1 MEIHQRLLSAFRQ
14 RFGGDPAYIA
24 RAPGRVNLLGEHVD
38 YNDGFVLP
46 AALDRYTQVAF
57 RRSESPRTHLFALD
71 LGKEVSFD
79 IHSVKGKKDS
89 DGLSLPVWARYPA
102 GVMWSLDSL
111 GLATP
116 AFDAVYSST
125 VPSGAGLSSSA
136 SVELAF
142 GVAWKKLGTWPLSP
156 IKLAQACLKAEVEYV
171 GLKCGIMDQ
180 FASACGVKD
189 RLLFL
194 DCRSLEWRTVRLPD
208 NTAIVIADTTL
219 RRSLPD
225 SAYNDRYES
234 CAEAVRLLREYLPKI
249 TSLRDVRPG
258 QFRRYSGRLPVLV
271 AQRARHVIEEIART
285 EQAVELLE
293 TNDAVHFGELMNH
306 CHASLRDLYE
316 VSSPELDKMVAFA
329 QSLPGCFG
337 ARLTGAGFGGCTV
350 NLVAA
355 DAAETFARQLAD
367 GYSHATGLLPEVY
380 ICHAADGARVETL

>member
-1 MEIHQRLLSAFRQ
+1 MTLHTLPVPRGGLTCSGNTWITTTASSCRLHWTAIPRLLSAGPSR
-14 RFGGDPAYIA
+14 RA
-24 RAPGRVNLLGEHVD
+24 RTS
-38 YNDGFVLP
+38 Y
-46 AALDRYTQVAF
+46 
-57 RRSESPRTHLFALD
+57 ALD
-71 LGKEVSFD
+71 LGKEISFD
-79 IHSVKGKKDS
+79 VQSVKGKKDS
-89 DGLSLPVWARYPA
+89 DGLALPVWARYPA

-116 AFDAVYSST
+116 ALDAVYSST

-142 GVAWKKLGTWPLSP
+142 AVAWKKLGTWPLPP
-156 IKLAQACLKAEVEYV
+156 IQMAQAALKAEIEYV

-194 DCRSLEWRTVRLPD
+194 DCRSLEWRTLRLPD
-208 NTAIVIADTTL
+208 NTAIVIADTTK
-219 RRSLPD
+219 RRLLPE
-225 SAYNDRYES
+225 SAYNDRYDS
-234 CAEAVRLLREYLPKI
+234 CVEAVRLLQEYLPKI

-258 QFRRYSGRLPVLV
+258 QFRRYSGRLPALV

-293 TNDAVHFGELMNH
+293 TNDAVHFGELMNL

-355 DAAETFARQLAD
+355 DAAETFARQLAE
-367 GYSHATGLLPEVY
+367 GYSRATGLLPEVY